1 MSARRHF
8 AIAAAIW
15 AVLSV
20 LGIAAVAGIQIL
32 PVIASRE
39 AEVVDRAFVV
49 LTAVSVPVLML
60 VVVAIGYSAVRFRSD
75 GSDEVDAPAPAVRGH
90 RLFEVGWVAVTTVA
104 VLLLAAYG
112 TAGLLEIRGDQN
124 ADLEVRVMATQWKW
138 SFEYPASGV
147 KSKDLVLPSDVRVR
161 FTLESDDVI
170 HSFYV
175 PAFGIKNDVVPGRRS
190 VIYVTVT
197 VPGTYGVQCA
207 ELCGFGHTRMLGPVR
222 VLERSEFDAWVADQ
236 KEHPGG

>member
-1 MSARRHF
+1 VSARRHF

-20 LGIAAVAGIQIL
+20 LGVAAVAGIQIL

-39 AEVVDRAFVV
+39 AEIVDRAFVI
-49 LTAVSVPVLML
+49 LTAASVPVLML
-60 VVVAIGYSAVRFRSD
+60 VVVAIGYSVVRFRAGGD
-75 GSDEVDAPAPAVRGH
+75 QEEGPAVRGH
-90 RLFEVGWVAVTTVA
+90 RLFEAGWVVVSLVA

-112 TAGLLEIRGDQN
+112 TAGLLDIRGDQS

-138 SFEYPASGV
+138 SFEYPGSGV
-147 KSKDLVLPSDVRVR
+147 TSKDLVLPADVRVR

-190 VIYVTVT
+190 EIYVTVT
-197 VPGTYGVQCA
+197 EPGTYGVQCA
-207 ELCGFGHTRMLGPVR
+207 ELCGIGHTRMLGPVR
-222 VLERSEFDAWVADQ
+222 VLERAEFDAWLGDQ
-236 KEHPGG
+236 KEQPPSG